1 MDGIRGRDF
10 EGKPLPVTPGL
21 GLFYMNPE
29 NKLKP
34 IAIQVTASVWR
45 HRWIYVWIYEPTM
58 RKNKHCSLHMQL
70 QQKPSEQNPIF
81 LPSDEET
88 DWLLAKMFLRNTDI
102 MVHESTH
109 HFLFTHLLA
118 EVFIIATFRNL
129 PEIHPVHK
137 V

>member
-1 MDGIRGRDF
+1 
-10 EGKPLPVTPGL
+10 
-21 GLFYMNPE
+21 
-29 NKLKP
+29 
-34 IAIQVTASVWR
+34 
-45 HRWIYVWIYEPTM
+45 
-58 RKNKHCSLHMQL
+58 MQL

-88 DWLLAKMFLRNTDI
+88 DWLLAKMFLRNTEF

-109 HFLFTHLLA
+109 HLLFTHLLA